1 MKSIYAEK
9 MVITWCFH
17 GSFNSYKQKDYKE
30 GSGVISV
37 IDPWQVGSDKLTPIS
52 FAYRL
57 S

>member
-1 MKSIYAEK
+1 